1 MLNPARILALTALFS
16 ATATAADW
24 PHYRGPAQ
32 NGSSSEKVPAFQFGG
47 PRELWRIQLGT
58 GLSSVTVAGA
68 RAYSAGYKEGREVL
82 YCLDTANGR
91 IVWTHS
97 WTAKLGDYLFE
108 GGPRATPTIDGERIY
123 MLGADGHVACVAA
136 ANGKPVWEKNLVS
149 DFSGKRPDWGF
160 SGSPTIDGK
169 NVILDSGGKGAS
181 TVALNKDTGALVW
194 KSGDDQ
200 AGYGSPIVATL
211 GGTRLILVLKAAALV
226 AYDAADG
233 SEAWRFDWQTN
244 YKVNAATPL
253 VVGSRV
259 VVTSAYG
266 HGAAAIDF
274 GDGKPSQV
282 WFTKMLRAHFNTPVH
297 SGGFIFGLDGEAGRK
312 SALVC
317 LDLASGEE
325 KWRAKDVK
333 NGSLVLA
340 GGQLLI
346 LSETGD
352 LILAEA
358 SPSAYKELGRK
369 KVLSGRCWVQPA
381 IANGKI
387 FCRNN
392 TGELIALAIGGK

>member
-1 MLNPARILALTALFS
+1 MRSRLFAFTVLFS
-16 ATATAADW
+16 ATVIAGDW

-32 NGSSSEKVPAFQFGG
+32 NGSSPEKVSAFQSGG

-58 GLSSVTVAGA
+58 GLSSVTVSGG
-68 RAYSAGYKEGREVL
+68 RAYSAGYQEGREVL
-82 YCLDTANGR
+82 YCLDAASGR
-91 IVWTHS
+91 TVWTHS
-97 WTAKLGDYLFE
+97 WAAKLGDFMFE

-123 MLGADGHVACVAA
+123 MLGADGHVACVSA

-149 DFSGKRPDWGF
+149 DFGGKRPEWGF

-181 TVALNKDTGALVW
+181 TVALNKLSGELVW

-200 AGYGSPIVATL
+200 AGYGSAIIATL
-211 GGTRLILVLKAAALV
+211 NGTRRVLVLKADVLV
-226 AYDAADG
+226 AYDAVSG
-233 SEAWRFDWQTN
+233 SEASRFDWRTSW
-244 YKVNAATPL
+244 KVNAATPL
-253 VVGSRV
+253 VVGSKV
-259 VVTSAYG
+259 VVTAAYG
-266 HGAAAIDF
+266 HGAAAVEF
-274 GDGKPSQV
+274 GGGKPAQV

-297 SGGFIFGLDGEAGRK
+297 SAGFIYGLDGEAGKK

-325 KWRAKDVK
+325 KWRAKEVK

-340 GGQLLI
+340 GGQLL
-346 LSETGD
+346 LLGETGD

-358 SPSAYKELGRK
+358 SPAAYKELGRK

-392 TGELIALAIGGK
+392 TGELVALAFSAK